1 MLTMAE
7 RQDATPPPWLGR
19 GPLDLLGAVLFG
31 GRPWSGRIAQLAS
44 LIAGYLR
51 PSLVRSR
58 LERLRELGHIQLIPT
73 LPQILIA
80 ARDQM
85 FLGAVEET
93 RLFYESQGVP
103 WNFHNLRRFLSGPAT
118 LLDPFGLF
126 SPRDAI
132 IEHLLQTFHR
142 HPVYDLVLLR
152 AYEGGLD
159 EVERQ
164 ARLVREGAHPFQRAL
179 DTLIEDG
186 AYHARLVDEI
196 LAFKADPLAPARP
209 IPAGLVPDPLL
220 MLGMDQF
227 KDLAGLTRYAAR
239 LKPSFGAVAVAW
251 LAVAWNQVAGG
262 LLWLGPRR
270 VDPGACDP
278 ELVAR
283 YGLDAGPAA
292 PPAG

>member
-1 MLTMAE
+1 MLTSMAE
-7 RQDATPPPWLGR
+7 RQSATPPPWLGR
-19 GPLDLLGAVLFG
+19 SSASLLGDVLFG
-31 GRPWSGRIAQLAS
+31 GRSWWGRATQLGA

-58 LERLRELGHIQLIPT
+58 LERLVALGHVAVVPSLSQL
-73 LPQILIA
+73 LVA
-80 ARDQM
+80 SRDQM

-93 RLFYESQGVP
+93 RLFYASQGIP
-103 WNFHNLRRFLSGPAT
+103 WTFHNSRRMISGPAT
-118 LLDPFGLF
+118 LLDPLGLF

-152 AYEGGLD
+152 AHEGG
-159 EVERQ
+159 VEEAARQ
-164 ARLVREGAHPFQRAL
+164 ARRVAEGTHPHQAAL
-179 DTLIEDG
+179 ESLIEDG

-196 LAFKADPLAPARP
+196 AAFQANPYVEARLT
-209 IPAGLVPDPLL
+209 PAGLVTDPLL

-239 LKPSFGAVAVAW
+239 LQVGPWDAVVAW
-251 LAVAWNQVAGG
+251 ACVAWNQVLGG

-270 VDPGACDP
+270 VRVEACDP
-278 ELVAR
+278 ELAAR
-283 YGLDAGPAA
+283 HGLG
-292 PPAG
+292 